1 MGVQAL
7 KEDIQATLQE
17 FSNGNLKDNARS
29 LLNTLGYRS
38 EKTLALSSN
47 DRETFLAAFDP
58 QGQLNKEKALFGQW
72 RSIDL
77 LFQLAADDISLSAQ
91 EQGAFHG
98 GRVDDTIIESYL
110 FFAIELNEPDYTR
123 TQLAGITREINR
135 LFAMPVM
142 LVFRHGGFLT
152 LAIINRRLHKR
163 DESKD
168 VLEKVTLIKDII
180 FDDPLRA
187 HIDILYDLSLPA
199 LHAEFR
205 FHNFVGLHKAWEQ
218 RLDTSELNK
227 RFYRDIANWYFWM
240 LDHPDVIPPR
250 DIKTEEQKSI
260 FTIRLITR
268 LIFCWFLQEKNLI
281 PRDLFRPHIIQ
292 DLLKDFSDEAGTYYK
307 AILQNLFFATLNQ
320 EIPKRKFRSKNI
332 SGGRDGNRGATT
344 LFRYRPAFRND
355 AAFTQMLK
363 RVPFINGGLFD
374 CLDEVFRKKEK
385 KPNVRLDDFSE
396 EKGNELCLPNEL
408 FFGEERQVDLSEVYQ
423 DKRKRKEKVRGIIEI
438 LNHYKFTI
446 EENTPFEQEIALD
459 PELLGKVFENL
470 LASYNPDTRTT
481 ARKATGSFYT
491 PREIVNYMVDESL
504 MTYLAGQLHSKG
516 KKTQTENKLRQL
528 FSASESE
535 FQSPFSNQQTK
546 ALIEAIDNVKIL
558 DPACGSGAFP
568 MGALHRL
575 VALLNKLDPNNRRW
589 KEQQLERAR
598 QDRELAKRMQD
609 EVNRENALRDIED
622 RIADIEHSFDSQ
634 FHELDFAR
642 KLYLIENCIYGVDI
656 QPIACQIAK
665 LRFFIALIVDQKVDP
680 TAPNLGVRPLP
691 NLETKI
697 VAADALI
704 PIERLDQHQFDLFD
718 DQIRQLRENLEQVR
732 HEYFNARSPEKKAKC
747 REKDATLRKQ
757 IAETLQESGLPAPTA
772 TALAGWDPY
781 DQNKFAPFFD
791 LAWMFS
797 IKDGF
802 GVVIGNPPYVRQEQ
816 IKELKPQLKEHYDCY
831 TGTADLYV
839 YFYERSIQL
848 LKPGGAFSFI
858 SSNKWFRS
866 AYGQK
871 LRGWLTKQTRVRE
884 VIDFGDAPV
893 FTAIAY
899 PCIVV
904 LTKEDQ
910 TDQLAIK
917 NGTPENEVRAFN
929 WQPGPPV
936 EQFVEIF
943 EEQRFCLPQ
952 TSLKADGWRLESL
965 VRLNLLDRIRAAG
978 KPLGEYVKGRFYRGV
993 LTGLNEAFVIDRPT
1007 RDRLIEE
1014 HPSSKEITKP
1024 FLRGRDVKR
1033 WRVEPQDLWLIFTRR
1048 GIDIKKYPAILEHL
1062 RPFKK
1067 RLMPGVPGGRK
1078 PGSYKWYEIQDNI
1091 AYWQQFEQPKIIV
1104 PAISDT
1110 VNFAPDWHGFYGN
1123 NKTSIGVP
1131 PSIPL
1136 TLAVANSRITL
1147 WLARQTFA
1155 TKQGGFY
1162 DFEPRYS
1169 SQVRIPS
1176 ATKQQEESLSRIV
1189 NAFLWFNRPESE
1201 LGARGSSIREPLVP
1215 GYFEQLLNGLVYEL
1229 FFPEELHDQ
1238 KLFLFRYVE
1247 EAELP
1252 ALAEIP
1258 EARRLSVLQETFEQI
1273 YDLNHPIRS
1282 CLFSLRALE
1291 VVRIIEGEV

>member
-1 MGVQAL
+1 MSTL
-7 KEDIQATLQE
+7 TIKEDIQATLQE
-17 FSNGNLKDNARS
+17 FSNGNLRDNACS

-38 EKTLALSSN
+38 EKTIDISSN
-47 DRETFLAAFDP
+47 NGKTFLAEFDP
-58 QGQLNKEKALFGQW
+58 LGQLNQERALFAHW
-72 RSIDL
+72 RSVDL
-77 LFQLAADDISLSAQ
+77 LFQLTADDISLSGQ
-91 EQGAFHG
+91 ERFAFHG
-98 GRVDDTIIESYL
+98 GRVDDAIIESYL
-110 FFAIELNEPDYTR
+110 FFAIELQEPSYTR

-135 LFAMPVM
+135 LFDMPVM
-142 LVFRHGGFLT
+142 LVFRYGSSLT
-152 LAIINRRLHKR
+152 VAIINRRLHKR

-168 VLEKVTLIKDII
+168 VLEKVTLIKDVA
-180 FDDPLRA
+180 FADPLRA
-187 HIDILYDLSLPA
+187 HIEILYDLSLPA
-199 LHAEFR
+199 LQTTFR

-218 RLDTSELNK
+218 CLDTSQLNK
-227 RFYRDIANWYFWM
+227 LFYRDIANWYFWV

-250 DIKTEEQKSI
+250 DIKDEQKSI

-281 PRDLFRPHIIQ
+281 PRDLFRPHVIQ
-292 DLLKDFSDEAGTYYK
+292 ELLKDFSNEAGTYYK

-320 EIPKRKFRSKNI
+320 EISKRKFRSKNT
-332 SGGRDGNRGATT
+332 SGGRDSNRGVTT
-344 LFRYRPAFRND
+344 LFRYRSAFRND
-355 AAFTQMLK
+355 ADFTKILK
-363 RVPFINGGLFD
+363 HIPFINGGLFD
-374 CLDEVFRKKEK
+374 CLDEIFRNREK
-385 KPNVRLDDFSE
+385 KSNVRLDDFSE
-396 EKGNELCLPNEL
+396 EKDNKLCLPNEL

-423 DKRKRKEKVRGIIEI
+423 DKRKKKEKVRGIIEI
-438 LNHYKFTI
+438 LNHYKFTV
-446 EENTPFEQEIALD
+446 EENTPLEQEIALD

-504 MTYLAGQLHSKG
+504 ITYLAGQLHTKG
-516 KKTQTENKLRQL
+516 KKTQAEGKLCQL
-528 FSASESE
+528 FSASASE
-535 FQSPFSNQQTK
+535 FENPFSNQQTK

-575 VALLNKLDPNNRRW
+575 VDLLNKLDPNNQRW

-598 QDRELAKRMQD
+598 QDRELAEQMQD
-609 EVNRENALRDIED
+609 EVNRENALENIKARIED
-622 RIADIEHSFDSQ
+622 IKRSFDSQ

-680 TAPNLGVRPLP
+680 EADDLGVRPLP

-697 VAADALI
+697 VAADALV

-718 DQIRQLRENLEQVR
+718 NQIRQLRENLEQVR
-732 HEYFNARSPEKKAKC
+732 HEHFNARSPEKKAKC

-757 IAETLQESGLPAPTA
+757 IADTLQKSGLPAPTA
-772 TALAGWDPY
+772 KALAAWDPY
-781 DQNKFAPFFD
+781 DQNKSATFLDP
-791 LAWMFS
+791 AWMFS

-802 GVVIGNPPYVRQEQ
+802 DVVIGNPPYVRQEQ

-848 LKPGGAFSFI
+848 LKPGGVFSFI

-866 AYGQK
+866 AYGEK
-871 LRGWLTKQTRVRE
+871 LRGWLTKQTRVRD

-899 PCIVV
+899 PCVV
-904 LTKEDQ
+904 ALTKEDQ
-910 TDQLAIK
+910 AKHLATK
-917 NGTPENEVRAFN
+917 NGASANEVRVFN

-943 EEQRFCLPQ
+943 RQQHFCLPQ
-952 TSLKADGWRLESL
+952 TSLKPDGWRLESL
-965 VRLNLLDRIRAAG
+965 GKLKLLDRIQATG
-978 KPLGEYVKGRFYRGV
+978 KPLGEYVKRRFYRGV

-1014 HPSSKEITKP
+1014 HPSSKEILKP
-1024 FLRGRDVKR
+1024 FLRGKDVKR

-1048 GIDIKKYPAILEHL
+1048 GIDIKKYPAIHEYL

-1091 AYWQQFEQPKIIV
+1091 AYWQEFEQPKIIV

-1110 VNFAPDWHGFYGN
+1110 VNFAPDWCGFYGN
-1123 NKTSIGVP
+1123 NKTSICVP

-1136 TLAVANSRITL
+1136 ALAAANSQIAL

-1169 SQVRIPS
+1169 SQVRIPP
-1176 ATKQQEESLSRIV
+1176 ATKQQEESISRIV
-1189 NAFLWFNRPESE
+1189 DSLVWFNRSESE
-1201 LGARGSSIREPLVP
+1201 FGSEGNRTRASLVSS
-1215 GYFEQLLNGLVYEL
+1215 YFEQLLNGLVYEL
-1229 FFPEELHDQ
+1229 FFPEELHEQ

-1247 EAELP
+1247 EAKLP
-1252 ALAEIP
+1252 VLAEIP
-1258 EARRLSVLQETFEQI
+1258 EAKRLSVLRETFERI
-1273 YDLNHPIRS
+1273 YDLNHPIRG

-1291 VVRIIEGEV
+1291 IVRIIESEA

>member
-1 MGVQAL
+1 MITL
-7 KEDIQATLQE
+7 SIKEDIQSSLQE
-17 FSNGNLKDNARS
+17 FSNGSLRDNACS

-38 EKTLALSSN
+38 EKTFNLPSN
-47 DRETFLAAFDP
+47 DGETFLAEFDP
-58 QGQLNKEKALFGQW
+58 QGQLNKERALFEHW

-77 LFQLAADDISLSAQ
+77 LFQLAADDISLSTQ
-91 EQGAFHG
+91 EQFTFHG

-110 FFAIELNEPDYTR
+110 FFAIELQEPSYTR

-135 LFAMPVM
+135 LFPMPVM
-142 LVFRHGGFLT
+142 LVFRYGDSLT

-168 VLEKVTLIKDII
+168 VLEKVTLIKDIA
-180 FDDPLRA
+180 FADPLRA
-187 HIDILYDLSLPA
+187 HIEILYDLSLPT
-199 LHAEFR
+199 LHTKFK

-218 RLDTSELNK
+218 CLDTSELNK
-227 RFYRDIANWYFWM
+227 LFYRDIANWYFWV

-250 DIKTEEQKSI
+250 DIKTDEQRSI

-281 PRDLFRPHIIQ
+281 PRDLFRPHTVRE
-292 DLLKDFSDEAGTYYK
+292 LLKDFSDEVGTYYK

-320 EIPKRKFRSKNI
+320 EISKRKFRSKNT
-332 SGGRDGNRGATT
+332 SGGRDGNRGVTT

-355 AAFTQMLK
+355 TAFTKMLK

-374 CLDEVFRKKEK
+374 CLDEVFRNREK
-385 KPNVRLDDFSE
+385 KLNVRLDDFSE

-438 LNHYKFTI
+438 LNHYKFTV
-446 EENTPFEQEIALD
+446 EENTPLEQEIALD

-491 PREIVNYMVDESL
+491 PREVVNYMVDESL
-504 MTYLAGQLHSKG
+504 MTYLAGQLQTKG
-516 KKTQTENKLRQL
+516 KQAQTENKLRQL
-528 FSASESE
+528 FSASANE
-535 FQSPFSNQQTK
+535 FENPFSNRQTK

-575 VALLNKLDPNNRRW
+575 VDLLNKLDPNNRRW

-598 QDRELAKRMQD
+598 QDRELAEQMQD
-609 EVNRENALRDIED
+609 EVNRENALEDIET
-622 RIADIEHSFDSQ
+622 RIKDIERSFDSK

-665 LRFFIALIVDQKVDP
+665 LRFFIALIVDQKVDLE
-680 TAPNLGVRPLP
+680 ANNLGVRPLP

-718 DQIRQLRENLEQVR
+718 EQIRQLRENLEQVR
-732 HEYFNARSPEKKAKC
+732 HEHFNARSPEKKARC
-747 REKDATLRKQ
+747 REKDTTLRKQ

-772 TALAGWDPY
+772 RALADWAPY
-781 DQNKFAPFFD
+781 DQNRAATFFD
-791 LAWMFS
+791 PAWMFS
-797 IKDGF
+797 IKEGF
-802 GVVIGNPPYVRQEQ
+802 NVVIGNPPYVRQEQ
-816 IKELKPQLKEHYDCY
+816 IKELKPQFKEHYDCY

-848 LKPGGAFSFI
+848 LKLGGAFSFI

-866 AYGQK
+866 AYGEK
-871 LRGWLTKQTRVRE
+871 LRGWLTKHTRVLE

-904 LTKEDQ
+904 LTKEDHAAHR
-910 TDQLAIK
+910 TTK
-917 NGTPENEVRAFN
+917 NGTSANEARVFN
-929 WQPGPPV
+929 WQLGPPV

-943 EEQRFCLPQ
+943 ERQHFCLPQ
-952 TSLKADGWRLESL
+952 TSLKPDGWRLESPAKL
-965 VRLNLLDRIRAAG
+965 KLLDRIRATG
-978 KPLGEYVKGRFYRGV
+978 TPLGKYVEGRFYYGIK
-993 LTGLNEAFVIDRPT
+993 TGLNEAFVIDRTT

-1014 HPSSKEITKP
+1014 HPSSEKIIKP
-1024 FLRGRDVKR
+1024 FLRGKDVKR

-1062 RPFKK
+1062 RPLKK

-1091 AYWQQFEQPKIIV
+1091 AYWREFEQPKIIFSRFV
-1104 PAISDT
+1104 DRPSFAYDREGYFVNNALWLIPRVKPHVAAVINSQVGWWFLRQNATDLQNGFYQIFKENLSPLGIPILSHIQEKIINLISDSLL
-1110 VNFAPDWHGFYGN
+1110 Y
-1123 NKTSIGVP
+1123 
-1131 PSIPL
+1131 
-1136 TLAVANSRITL
+1136 
-1147 WLARQTFA
+1147 
-1155 TKQGGFY
+1155 
-1162 DFEPRYS
+1162 
-1169 SQVRIPS
+1169 
-1176 ATKQQEESLSRIV
+1176 LSR
-1189 NAFLWFNRPESE
+1189 
-1201 LGARGSSIREPLVP
+1201 GSKLDVTNETNSVLLCS
-1215 GYFEQLLNGLVYEL
+1215 YLEQLLNGLVYEL
-1229 FFPEELHDQ
+1229 FFPEELHEQ

-1247 EAELP
+1247 EAKLP
-1252 ALAEIP
+1252 VLAEIP
-1258 EARRLSVLQETFEQI
+1258 EAKRLSVLQETFEQI
-1273 YDLNHPIRS
+1273 YDLNHPVRG

-1291 VVRIIEGEV
+1291 IVRIIEDEA